1 MLSDVRNKYKISFQ
15 DIWLTDDQYK
25 LWVQKDADTD
35 SAKCKVCSKS
45 FSGVG
50 QGRKA
55 LDTHAKGLK
64 HQQHLPNHNSTLK
77 AAFAAGQTENRSSS
91 SSKQTSILSLTRYEA
106 AKKVR

>member
-25 LWVQKDADTD
+25 HWIQKDADTD

-45 FSGVG
+45 FSVVG

-55 LDTHAKGLK
+55 LDTYAKGLK
-64 HQQHLPNHNSTLK
+64 HQQHLTNHNSTLK

-91 SSKQTSILSLTRYEA
+91 KL
-106 AKKVR
+106 